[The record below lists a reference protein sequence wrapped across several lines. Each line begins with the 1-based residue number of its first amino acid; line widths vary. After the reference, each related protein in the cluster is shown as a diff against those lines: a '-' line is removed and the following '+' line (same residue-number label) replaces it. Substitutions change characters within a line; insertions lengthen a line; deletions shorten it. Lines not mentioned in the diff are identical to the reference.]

1 MIKARMNRIK
11 MFRLVVLMI
20 IFTNCNETKNIIE
33 DEKPYKIAGYY
44 NVKRLGNA
52 LVPKKDKIR
61 FEISKLDNSI
71 RGTTSCNSFSGTIV
85 EDHKRL
91 RITNIS
97 VSEKYCNDSIM
108 KSEQTLIDVL
118 QTAHSYT
125 IKNMV
130 LYFYSGV
137 NNNAILTATKD
148 SVQ

>member
-44 NVKRLGNA
+44 NVKRLGNS

>member
-1 MIKARMNRIK
+1 MKQ
-11 MFRLVVLMI
+11 
-20 IFTNCNETKNIIE
+20 KNIIE
-33 DEKPYKIAGYY
+33 DPKSYKISGNY
-44 NVKRLGNA
+44 NVTRLGNLMA
-52 LVPKKDKIR
+52 PKKDNIR
-61 FEISKLDNSI
+61 FEISEFDHSI

-85 EDHKRL
+85 KDNQRL
-91 RITNIS
+91 RVTNIS
-97 VSEKYCNDSIM
+97 ISEKYCNDSIM

-125 IKNMV
+125 IKDMV